1 MSNPMQRLLSGAQQ
15 GRQIMQTPSNP
26 TGAMGM
32 PGGNP
37 MQMMQQCA
45 QFKRLMQGRNPQAM
59 VQQLLDSG
67 QMSQAQFAQLKSMA
81 SSMRD
86 ILR

>member
-1 MSNPMQRLLSGAQQ
+1 MGNPMLDMLSRGAPKQF
-15 GRQIMQTPSNP
+15 
-26 TGAMGM
+26 A
-32 PGGNP
+32 GNGNMSGP
-37 MQMMQQCA
+37 MQMMQQFA